1 MLANTVVHR
10 LDSGDVQAIRVTDRA
25 WPMREGKR
33 RGGAR
38 PPAESA
44 GLRRRGVRDRVSLL
58 RLQARTPE
66 EWRRAKEESEERGDR
81 RARATMMRLVRANG
95 FTRMVTLTVNPAKI
109 EQTRLDLGTAAHA
122 GSPQPSAGARS
133 LHVEATSEARNHG
146 GVACHDA
153 SGVGASCGALTPGV
167 HDRPTAL
174 AMYGRFRRE
183 AQRAGVKVLGV
194 LRKHPGGHGYHVHVL
209 VDRYIRK
216 EQLEE
221 WWPHGFV
228 DIRRLPMHQ
237 AARYLSKYMSDDH
250 EGDERMPGEHRY
262 YRSQGLKGWT
272 SEDRW
277 CANQEEFI
285 ALCAEILATT
295 GGLIE
300 SLWESP
306 DGRIH
311 VAWLVPPPD
320 G

>member
-1 MLANTVVHR
+1 MQANTVVHR
-10 LDSGDVQAIRVTDRA
+10 LDSGDVQVVRVGDHA

-33 RGGAR
+33 REGVKPLAATAR
-38 PPAESA
+38 P
-44 GLRRRGVRDRVSLL
+44 RYQGVMDRAPSL
-58 RLQARTPE
+58 RLQVRSPE
-66 EWRRAKEESEERGDR
+66 EWARAHEESQQRGDR
-81 RARATMMRLVRANG
+81 RAKAKMLRLIKANE
-95 FTRMVTLTVNPAKI
+95 FTRMVTGTVDPAKI
-109 EQTRLDLGTAAHA
+109 EQLRLKLGIAAPA
-122 GSPQPSAGARS
+122 GSSQPSAGA
-133 LHVEATSEARNHG
+133 G
-146 GVACHDA
+146 
-153 SGVGASCGALTPGV
+153 TPGV

-174 AMYGRFRRE
+174 AMLEEFRRE
-183 AQRAGVKVLGV
+183 AQRAGVKILGV
-194 LRKHPGGHGYHVHVL
+194 LRKHPGGHGYHAHVL
-209 VDRYIRK
+209 VDRYIRREDLK
-216 EQLEE
+216 K
-221 WWPHGFV
+221 WWPYGMV

-277 CANQEEFI
+277 CKDQEEFLD
-285 ALCAEILATT
+285 LCAEILATT

-320 G
+320 S